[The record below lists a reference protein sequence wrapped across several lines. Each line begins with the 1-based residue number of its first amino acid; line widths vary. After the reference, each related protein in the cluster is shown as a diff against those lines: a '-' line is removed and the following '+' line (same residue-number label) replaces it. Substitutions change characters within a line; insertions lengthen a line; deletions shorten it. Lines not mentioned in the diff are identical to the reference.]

1 MKRIILLAII
11 LNISLNGFSQKIIS
25 AENPLENIIQNDFDS
40 SILYSYADRGYDP
53 NYLIISKKDSLVYF
67 YRYSSPLNSYIN
79 FRDRAP
85 YNSNIRSK
93 LDSNYIQ
100 FITTKPNINS
110 YLSAVGTKLANES
123 IWKDITKYNLWNLI
137 DDSKINSLVNVC
149 DTETFHERTE
159 IFKLLTKDKII
170 ELKYYNPKGRNKDC
184 KFNQTRDYIVKIEE
198 IISEFFK
205 CK

>member
-25 AENPLENIIQNDFDS
+25 AENPLEKIIQNDFDS
-40 SILYSYADRGYDP
+40 SILYSYSDRGYDP

-67 YRYSSPLNSYIN
+67 YRYSSPLNRYIN

-137 DDSKINSLVNVC
+137 DDSKINSLINIC
-149 DTETFHERTE
+149 DTESFHERTE
-159 IFKLLTKDKII
+159 IFHLLTKDKIV
-170 ELKYYNPKGRNKDC
+170 ELKYYNPNGMNKDC
-184 KFNQTRDYIVKIEE
+184 KFNQTRDDIIKIEE

-205 CK
+205 SK

>member
-1 MKRIILLAII
+1 MKRIILLAIL

-40 SILYSYADRGYDP
+40 SILYSHSDRGYYP

-67 YRYSSPLNSYIN
+67 YRYSSPLNRYIN

-93 LDSNYIQ
+93 LDSNYIE

-110 YLSAVGTKLANES
+110 YLSGVGTKLANES
-123 IWKDITKYNLWNLI
+123 IWKDITKYNLWNFI
-137 DDSKINSLVNVC
+137 DDSKINSLVNIC
-149 DTETFHERTE
+149 DTESSHERTE
-159 IFKLLTKDKII
+159 IFHLLTKDKIV
-170 ELKYYNPKGRNKDC
+170 ELKYYDPKGQNKNC
-184 KFNQTRDYIVKIEE
+184 KFNQTRADIIKIKE
-198 IISEFFK
+198 IIYTFFK
-205 CK
+205 SK

>member
-25 AENPLENIIQNDFDS
+25 AENPLEKIIQNDFDS
-40 SILYSYADRGYDP
+40 SILYSYSDRGYDP

-67 YRYSSPLNSYIN
+67 YRYSSPLNRYIN
-79 FRDRAP
+79 FSDRAP

-137 DDSKINSLVNVC
+137 DDSKINSLINIC

-170 ELKYYNPKGRNKDC
+170 ELKYYDPKGQNKNC
-184 KFNQTRDYIVKIEE
+184 KFNQTREDIIKIEE
-198 IISEFFK
+198 IISKFFK
-205 CK
+205 SR